1 MKSIE
6 EFLIQI
12 ERRGKSTPSHYPSS
26 LNHACNSIVPIE
38 VLRASGLSEWQFFPL
53 LTRGRFAAQ
62 KALVEN
68 ATSDQEQLEKWAAE
82 YPGCTFALATGKAS
96 GVFTIEVK
104 GELGRNSLRFLAWD
118 DWDWWQQTLL
128 MSAGNDA
135 DHGFFRWPAE
145 FSTNKAS
152 KQIAPGL
159 CLRGEKDFVL
169 IPPAS
174 VSGISCAWLN
184 PGMAVA
190 EVPRAVLSHI
200 LAISE
205 KQASWKNVSQF
216 AKPQSSAPSLRSV
229 TSFGS
234 SMVRQRISH

>member
-26 LNHACNSIVPIE
+26 LNHACNSSVPIE

-62 KALVEN
+62 KALLEN
-68 ATSDQEQLEKWAAE
+68 ATIDQEQLEKWAAE

-104 GELGRNSLRFLAWD
+104 GELGRNSLRFLGWD

-128 MSAGNDA
+128 MTAGNDVG
-135 DHGFFRWPAE
+135 HGFFRWPIE
-145 FSTNKAS
+145 FSMHKAL

-159 CLRGEKDFVL
+159 RLQLENDFVI
-169 IPPAS
+169 IPPAR
-174 VSGISCAWLN
+174 VSGISCAWIN
-184 PGMAVA
+184 PGMAVSQ
-190 EVPRAVLSHI
+190 VPPAVLSRI

-205 KQASWKNVSQF
+205 KQASWKNVPRSP
-216 AKPQSSAPSLRSV
+216 KLQSSAPSPRSV

-234 SMVRQRISH
+234 SMVRQRISQ